1 LFFQFRSNFILVLLR
16 NISLFQFR
24 NYREANFSFEKPITC
39 ICGKNGSGKT
49 NLLDAIYTLCY
60 TKSYFSATIGP
71 TVMNGQDSFRISG
84 DFYNEDQKRT
94 QVVCKYQTGKKEFS
108 CAGRVYDTLSEHIG
122 KYAAVMIA
130 PDDIELIND
139 GSELRR
145 KFMDGILSQCYPEYF
160 DALLSYQKAL
170 QQRNAWLKQLAKSAS
185 TATDLLAYFDEILD
199 RSAGILF
206 AYRKKWIQN
215 FAPLLQEFYERLSGG
230 KETVTLNYETEL
242 GKEPLRLIL
251 ERHLDDDMRYQRTL
265 RGAHR
270 DDLGFRL
277 DGLSL
282 RNFGSQ
288 GQKKSFLFALKLAQY
303 VFLKEQMNQDPILLL
318 DDVFEKLDQT
328 RMEALLEII
337 QEQQFAQVI
346 LTDTHDE
353 RIRATLKI
361 TENDYSILNLNLRS

>member
-1 LFFQFRSNFILVLLR
+1 MVLLR

-24 NYREANFSFEKPITC
+24 NYPEAEFSFEQPITC

-60 TKSYFSATIGP
+60 TKSYFSSTIGP

-84 DFYNEDQKRT
+84 DFFNSDHRRT
-94 QVVCKYQTGKKEFS
+94 QVVCKYQSGKKEFS
-108 CAGRVYDTLSEHIG
+108 CGGQIYDTLSGHIG

-145 KFMDGILSQCYPEYF
+145 KFMDGILSQCYPDYF
-160 DALLSYQKAL
+160 DSLINYQKAL
-170 QQRNAWLKQLAKSAS
+170 QQRNAWLKQMAKSTAAS
-185 TATDLLAYFDEILD
+185 TDLLNYFDDILD
-199 RSAGILF
+199 RCAGILF
-206 AYRKKWIQN
+206 TYRKKWIQN

-230 KETVTLNYETEL
+230 KETVTLHYETEL
-242 GKEPLRLIL
+242 GKEPLKLIL

-303 VFLKEQMNQDPILLL
+303 LFLKEQMNQDPILLL
-318 DDVFEKLDQT
+318 DDIFEKLDQT
-328 RMEALLEII
+328 RMESLLKII
-337 QEQQFAQVI
+337 QEEQFGQVI
-346 LTDTHDE
+346 LTDTHED
-353 RIRATLKI
+353 RIRGTLKLAETQYHI
-361 TENDYSILNLNLRS
+361 INLNAHS